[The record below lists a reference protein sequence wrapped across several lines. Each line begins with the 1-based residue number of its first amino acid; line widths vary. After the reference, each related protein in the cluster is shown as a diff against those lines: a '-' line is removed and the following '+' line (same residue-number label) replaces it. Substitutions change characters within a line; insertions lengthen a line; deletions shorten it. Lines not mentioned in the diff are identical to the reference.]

1 VSLLRILKE
10 IPQLPVELELTE
22 LELSVT
28 LSGSKSVGRSGA
40 ETQKIAR
47 YARTALRPDDVKS
60 VWWTPHSL
68 LDWYVD
74 EWGVIQSVS
83 EAEWCDLE
91 LAFLC
96 KLYGASFCSFL
107 SFALAARPP
116 VDVAWHLYQRRVQ
129 EALSGSVFALSLI
142 LPRVNSHRLSL
153 RGQYR
158 FFGDGVYV
166 ARCFRP
172 HCVVM
177 VEGQSILRLDGEVK
191 TN

>member
-1 VSLLRILKE
+1 MSLLRLLQE
-10 IPQLPVELELTE
+10 IPPLPEGLELK
-22 LELSVT
+22 ELSVN
-28 LSGSKSVGRSGA
+28 LSGSQSLGRSGA
-40 ETQKIAR
+40 EIQKSGR
-47 YARTALRPDDVKS
+47 YARTALRPDDAKS

-68 LDWYVD
+68 LEWYVD
-74 EWGVIQSVS
+74 EWGVIKSVS
-83 EAEWCDLE
+83 EAEWRDRE
-91 LAFLC
+91 LTVLC
-96 KLYGASFCSFL
+96 NLYGTSFCSSL

-116 VDVAWHLYQRRVQ
+116 LEVAWHLYQRRVQ

-172 HCVVM
+172 YCVVM
-177 VEGQSILRLDGEVK
+177 VEGQSVLRLDGEIK